1 LQLQSPAI
9 MPGIAAPSMTIVSWA
24 RASRIPWIDGMA
36 ATIVAA
42 MTKRA
47 LDT

>member
-1 LQLQSPAI
+1 MQLQSPAV

-24 RASRIPWIDGMA
+24 RAYRIPWLDGMA

-42 MTKRA
+42 MTKLA
-47 LDT
+47 IDT